1 MEERK
6 EKHPID
12 LTKIAKMIW
21 LRKKTYFIIL
31 PISFVLGCFYVLSI
45 PRYYT
50 CQVKL
55 APEASGADMGNI
67 GNIASA
73 IGIDVARKLGNNID
87 AISPDLYPDLV
98 SSIDFQTR
106 LFPLQIETR
115 NGDIQSNYYTYL
127 ERHQKYP
134 WWAIAR
140 SKVTDLFKKKEKSTY
155 DGKEKVDPFL
165 LSKRQHNIAEM
176 IGKNVK
182 CTVDKKTSVISIE
195 TNDQDPLVAATV
207 ADSASSLLQNFITD
221 YRTKKARNDLEYIKK
236 LYTEAKNSYEKAR
249 KRYGAYG
256 DANTDLTLQSY
267 KLQQEDLENDMQLK
281 YNNYTVLANQYTAAL
296 AKVRENTP
304 AFTTLQSASVPIKPA
319 GPKRMIIVLVI
330 LLLSFIGTT
339 LYLFRKDIQ

>member
-1 MEERK
+1 M
-6 EKHPID
+6 
-12 LTKIAKMIW
+12 
-21 LRKKTYFIIL
+21 
-31 PISFVLGCFYVLSI
+31 
-45 PRYYT
+45 
-50 CQVKL
+50 
-55 APEASGADMGNI
+55 
-67 GNIASA
+67 
-73 IGIDVARKLGNNID
+73 
-87 AISPDLYPDLV
+87 
-98 SSIDFQTR
+98 
-106 LFPLQIETR
+106 
-115 NGDIQSNYYTYL
+115 
-127 ERHQKYP
+127 
-134 WWAIAR
+134 
-140 SKVTDLFKKKEKSTY
+140 
-155 DGKEKVDPFL
+155 
-165 LSKRQHNIAEM
+165 
-176 IGKNVK
+176 K

-236 LYTEAKNSYEKAR
+236 LYAEAKNSYEKAR

-281 YNNYTVLANQYTAAL
+281 YNNYTVLANQYAAAL